1 MILKRHTIT
10 ETLRKSIHL
19 SSMVIPLSYR
29 YILHNNRTLMFRI
42 VLILCIL
49 AIIIELIR
57 LERPTVKRI
66 FHKLFGLLLRRHEM
80 KDFTGATYMMVSSV
94 LCVAFLSPDIC
105 FYSLAFLSIG
115 DTFAAIIG
123 MPFGKRKITGSK
135 KSLEGGIAC
144 FSSTFIFGLCF
155 GCQPMLAFA
164 GALATTLSE
173 IWNIPVDD
181 NIRIPL
187 SAGIVMSIVSIFI

>member
-1 MILKRHTIT
+1 MVINPQAIK

-19 SSMVIPLSYR
+19 SSMVIPLTYR

-42 VLILCIL
+42 VLVLCIL

-66 FHKLFGLLLRRHEM
+66 FHKLFGLLLRSHER

-94 LCVAFLSPDIC
+94 LCVAFLSPTIC
-105 FYSLAFLSIG
+105 FCSMAFLSIG

-123 MPFGKRKITGSK
+123 MPFGKRKIAGTK

-144 FSSTFIFGLCF
+144 FTSTFIFGLF
-155 GCQPMLAFA
+155 FLPPFIALA

-173 IWNIPVDD
+173 ISNIPVDD

-187 SAGIVMSIVSIFI
+187 IAGIVMSLVSIFI

>member
-1 MILKRHTIT
+1 MLPKHAIT

-29 YILHNNRTLMFRI
+29 YILHNNRAIMFRV
-42 VLILCIL
+42 VLVL
-49 AIIIELIR
+49 AIIAIVIELFR

-80 KDFTGATYMMVSSV
+80 RDFTGATFMMVSSV
-94 LCVAFLSPDIC
+94 LCVAFLDPTIC
-105 FYSLAFLSIG
+105 FCSLAFLSIG

-123 MPFGKRKITGSK
+123 MPFGKRKISGTK

-144 FSSTFIFGLCF
+144 FCSTFIFGLF
-155 GCQPMLAFA
+155 FLHPVLAFA
-164 GALATTLSE
+164 GSLTTTFIE
-173 IWNIPVDD
+173 IADIPVDD

>member
-1 MILKRHTIT
+1 MSRKDAIT
-10 ETLRKSIHL
+10 EVLRKSIHL
-19 SSMVIPLSYR
+19 SSMVIPLTYR
-29 YILHNNRTLMFRI
+29 FILHNNRTMMFRI
-42 VLILCIL
+42 VLVLAIL
-49 AIIIELIR
+49 AIIIEMFR

-80 KDFTGATYMMVSSV
+80 RDFTGATYMMVSSV
-94 LCVAFLSPDIC
+94 LCVAFLDPTIC
-105 FYSLAFLSIG
+105 FCSLAFLSIG

-123 MPFGKRKITGSK
+123 MPFGKRKIGGTK

-144 FSSTFIFGLCF
+144 YCSTFIFGLFFLHPLMAC
-155 GCQPMLAFA
+155 A
-164 GALATTLSE
+164 GALATTFSE
-173 IWNIPVDD
+173 ILDIPIDD